1 MFSTYFTVILTVIFR
16 VHHLPLH
23 LADVILLPPG
33 VGGDADLQGG
43 VEEPEPVLVGGDADL
58 QEGVEEPELVVELFP
73 ILPSSSRFSETRC
86 QNKSGTSS
94 AHGQDR

>member
-1 MFSTYFTVILTVIFR
+1 MFSAYFTVILTVIFR

-43 VEEPEPVLVGGDADL
+43 VEEPEPDLVGGDADL
-58 QEGVEEPELVVELFP
+58 QEGVDVLTHPNSISIILFHHYF
-73 ILPSSSRFSETRC
+73 L
-86 QNKSGTSS
+86 
-94 AHGQDR
+94 